1 MMDWI
6 VSETDAYALLAS
18 FLQRKRGIAPLPEM
32 ARRAGGKPWFPDQPQ
47 VEFNVSHSGG
57 LSLCA
62 LADGSVGAD
71 IERIRPRGAGL
82 PRYTLSGQEWDWFCA
97 RGSRW
102 EDFYTLW
109 TLKEARVKCTG
120 QGLRRPAR
128 EIGVPLL
135 APGEERDWQGFHF
148 TALSG
153 PGWRGAVCEA
163 VSDTV

>member
-97 RGSRW
+97 RGCRFWRRERSGTGRA
-102 EDFYTLW
+102 FILPRSPAPAGG
-109 TLKEARVKCTG
+109 ARCAK
-120 QGLRRPAR
+120 R
-128 EIGVPLL
+128 
-135 APGEERDWQGFHF
+135 
-148 TALSG
+148 
-153 PGWRGAVCEA
+153 
-163 VSDTV
+163 